1 MDKQLIFKKF
11 KKILVE
17 VAVVVSI
24 LLGLWSVGRI
34 VFHDI
39 STMISGYEEIA
50 IEYTEDDDW
59 MGVTH
64 EVVSKTVK
72 RKVPFVEA
80 FGEFITNVLTLIV
93 CGGFWVILPA
103 QETRKDMD
111 Y

>member
-1 MDKQLIFKKF
+1 MDKQSKF

-24 LLGLWSVGRI
+24 FLGLWSAGRI
-34 VFHDI
+34 VFKDI

-50 IEYTEDDDW
+50 IEYTEDEDW

-64 EVVSKTVK
+64 EVVTKAVK

-80 FGEFITNVLTLIV
+80 FGDFITNALTLIV
-93 CGGFWVILPA
+93 CGGFWVILPN
-103 QETRKDMD
+103 QEIRKNTN